1 MDMFHST
8 LPPSSSRRTHFH
20 AFMEDVHRRIRRIKE
35 AETGT
40 ENRTARQIIED
51 SRSGKYKDAPDPIRQ
66 VGMEMAGETR
76 VLCFDE
82 FQVRDGPGGDL
93 KDRASLYR
101 KTH

>member
-1 MDMFHST
+1 
-8 LPPSSSRRTHFH
+8 
-20 AFMEDVHRRIRRIKE
+20 MEDVHKRIRRIKE

-51 SRSGKYKDAPDPIRQ
+51 SRSGKFKDAPDPIRQ

-82 FQVRDGPGGDL
+82 FQVRDSPGGAL
-93 KDRASLYR
+93 KDKASSLPPSAHCCR
-101 KTH
+101 